1 MNLPV
6 QQEVITKIMS
16 HEIIEQ
22 HEEKEGIVESL
33 KNIFKSI
40 VHAFIG
46 MFRQLTGTEE
56 KNK

>member
-1 MNLPV
+1 
-6 QQEVITKIMS
+6 MS